1 MASLVEKKYDL
12 VLTALKVKRNR
23 SNRTAQLFTY
33 SRLPQSAESKKV
45 NEIKQ
50 VSKKSK
56 VSISWTPINCSQI
69 NAERES
75 AVDFTAPF
83 LESGAGDDNSGAL
96 VICCQLFNSIMF
108 IGIMTVMAVMGLVAG
123 DDNFGECSMSNF
135 STTISC
141 DTRNCHTGS

>member
-1 MASLVEKKYDL
+1 M
-12 VLTALKVKRNR
+12 
-23 SNRTAQLFTY
+23 
-33 SRLPQSAESKKV
+33 
-45 NEIKQ
+45 
-50 VSKKSK
+50 SKKSK
-56 VSISWTPINCSQI
+56 VSFSWTPIICSQI

-96 VICCQLFNSIMF
+96 VICCQLFNLIIF
-108 IGIMTVMAVMGLVAG
+108 IGMMTVVAVMGLVAG

-141 DTRNCHTGS
+141 DTRNRHTGS